1 MHVSQ
6 MERKMFYTCVLLL
19 HFVTSNL
26 ISLSFSLSLSSS
38 LSFPAAEA
46 DIKADSPQSPLHQ
59 GAKRLANMVQCV
71 CMMERPTPQPKRLV
85 VTTVIHQLI
94 LSLMNGV
101 MHIDEYLNSELKP
114 DNPRGLK

>member
-1 MHVSQ
+1 MP
-6 MERKMFYTCVLLL
+6 FDLCVIP
-19 HFVTSNL
+19 SPPPPP
-26 ISLSFSLSLSSS
+26 LSLSPSS
-38 LSFPAAEA
+38 LPLSPPPLSPAAES
-46 DIKADSPQSPLHQ
+46 DIKPDSPQSPLHQ

-101 MHIDEYLNSELKP
+101 AHIDEYLNSELRLN
-114 DNPRGLK
+114 NPRGLK

>member
-1 MHVSQ
+1 MQLDVPLCAFCSN
-6 MERKMFYTCVLLL
+6 FSLPLSLLPPP
-19 HFVTSNL
+19 
-26 ISLSFSLSLSSS
+26 SLSLSPLPP
-38 LSFPAAEA
+38 LSPAAES
-46 DIKADSPQSPLHQ
+46 DIKPDNPQSPLHQ

-101 MHIDEYLNSELKP
+101 AHINEYLNSELRP

>member
-1 MHVSQ
+1 M
-6 MERKMFYTCVLLL
+6 YTNHQTSIYVL
-19 HFVTSNL
+19 
-26 ISLSFSLSLSSS
+26 LSLSPPYHHPSP
-38 LSFPAAEA
+38 LITAAEA

-101 MHIDEYLNSELKP
+101 MHINEYLNSELKP

>member
-1 MHVSQ
+1 MCNPSP
-6 MERKMFYTCVLLL
+6 LPPL
-19 HFVTSNL
+19 
-26 ISLSFSLSLSSS
+26 SLSLSPP
-38 LSFPAAEA
+38 LSPSPLSPAAES
-46 DIKADSPQSPLHQ
+46 DIKPDSPQSPLHQ

-101 MHIDEYLNSELKP
+101 AHIDEYLNSELRLN
-114 DNPRGLK
+114 NPRGLK